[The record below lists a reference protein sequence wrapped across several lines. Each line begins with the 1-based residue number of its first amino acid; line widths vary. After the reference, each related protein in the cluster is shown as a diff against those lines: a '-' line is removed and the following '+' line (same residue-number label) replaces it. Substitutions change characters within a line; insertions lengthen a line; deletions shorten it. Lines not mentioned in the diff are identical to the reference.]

1 MRWKILGALL
11 NAYWVYSVG
20 SVSKMWLVLS
30 ITFLFSLQYV
40 ELYVLEQ
47 HIQDYV
53 IDKIYLQLI
62 LLSSSNR
69 KYQPYTSL

>member
-20 SVSKMWLVLS
+20 SISKMWLVLS
-30 ITFLFSLQYV
+30 ITFLFSLQYM

-47 HIQDYV
+47 HIQD
-53 IDKIYLQLI
+53 
-62 LLSSSNR
+62 
-69 KYQPYTSL
+69 